1 MMILGQNID
10 RSQLPTLTMRQMNP
24 SHTYQSMQD
33 LLSAKLG
40 MAQPQAA
47 QPAPDTSNG
56 GNQ

>member
-1 MMILGQNID
+1 MILGQNID